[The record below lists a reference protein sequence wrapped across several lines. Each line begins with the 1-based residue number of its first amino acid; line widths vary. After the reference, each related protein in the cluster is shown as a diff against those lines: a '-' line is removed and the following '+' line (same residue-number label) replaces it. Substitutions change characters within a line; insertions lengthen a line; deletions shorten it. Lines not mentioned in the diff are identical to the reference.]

1 MEIAKDK
8 RVLVIDDNAR
18 ALEAISALLQSWGLN
33 VVNAQS
39 LPAALAQT
47 GAHPPDLII
56 SDYHLQ
62 NEITGIDIIEHL
74 RSKFDAKIPAFLI
87 SGDTAL
93 VSGHRASMAGYVVL
107 HKPVEQWRCAR
118 QLSASSRGMRKAIM
132 ICDPIRPILP
142 WQA

>member
-8 RVLVIDDNAR
+8 RVLVIDDDAR
-18 ALEAISALLQSWGLN
+18 ALEAISGLLQSWGFN

-62 NEITGIDIIEHL
+62 NETTGIDVIEHL

-93 VSGHRASMAGYVVL
+93 DSGHRASMAGYVIL
-107 HKPVEQWRCAR
+107 HKPVEPMALRAAVER
-118 QLSASSRGMRKAIM
+118 FLKGHAEGNH
-132 ICDPIRPILP
+132 DL
-142 WQA
+142 